1 MHMRRTYTAGAA
13 ARARPV
19 TRLHTNH
26 GYTYDRCCGTSPAS
40 STRYITIRTR
50 RRMVRQNALCPQPAH
65 AVTHLPQGRTRWR
78 SPALWALEEWPC
90 RVGAVDGAAA
100 DLWCLPKAADLAAA
114 EPPRGTTGTSRA
126 RHCTRMCMY
135 PGGKVSTC
143 MSSGTLRVAHG
154 RAPLHLLHLSTLA
167 DARRR
172 NAPPHA
178 GVAFVAAPQ
187 LATLASWGGLPRR
200 LTVHALGAA
209 RGSSGWA
216 AEDPMSGCG
225 AVVMRAARCYAVDHP
240 GTFLD

>member
-1 MHMRRTYTAGAA
+1 
-13 ARARPV
+13 
-19 TRLHTNH
+19 
-26 GYTYDRCCGTSPAS
+26 
-40 STRYITIRTR
+40 
-50 RRMVRQNALCPQPAH
+50 MVRQNALCPQPAH

-143 MSSGTLRVAHG
+143 MPSGTLRVAHG

-209 RGSSGWA
+209 RGGR
-216 AEDPMSGCG
+216 
-225 AVVMRAARCYAVDHP
+225 AVGP
-240 GTFLD
+240 PKTP

>member
-1 MHMRRTYTAGAA
+1 M
-13 ARARPV
+13 
-19 TRLHTNH
+19 L
-26 GYTYDRCCGTSPAS
+26 
-40 STRYITIRTR
+40 RYEPGQFYK
-50 RRMVRQNALCPQPAH
+50 VHHDQNAPPHGQTERPLPTASPRGHPLAPAH

-209 RGSSGWA
+209 RGGASGWA

>member
-1 MHMRRTYTAGAA
+1 MLRYEPGQFYKVHHDQNAPPHGQTERPLPTASPRGHPLTP
-13 ARARPV
+13 RAHPLAQPCPLGPRGVAMP
-19 TRLHTNH
+19 R
-26 GYTYDRCCGTSPAS
+26 GCCG
-40 STRYITIRTR
+40 
-50 RRMVRQNALCPQPAH
+50 
-65 AVTHLPQGRTRWR
+65 
-78 SPALWALEEWPC
+78 
-90 RVGAVDGAAA
+90 GAAA

-143 MSSGTLRVAHG
+143 MPSGTLRVAHG

-172 NAPPHA
+172 DAPPHG
-178 GVAFVAAPQ
+178 GVAFLAAPQ

-209 RGSSGWA
+209 RGGR
-216 AEDPMSGCG
+216 
-225 AVVMRAARCYAVDHP
+225 AVGP
-240 GTFLD
+240 PKTQ